1 MGSALYVSI
10 KNPPA
15 ELDTMMNG
23 KALAK
28 AGETLDAAAESIGVP
43 PINKLCNA
51 SWKAPEKGL
60 PIFETYLQ
68 YVETHTASVPNA
80 AEVAE
85 DLKDVV
91 RFIGEAHKLGTKWRL
106 MLDY

>member
-10 KNPPA
+10 KNPPVD
-15 ELDTMMNG
+15 LDTMMSG

-28 AGETLDAAAESIGVP
+28 AWTALDAAAESIGVP
-43 PINKLCNA
+43 SIGKLCNA

-60 PIFETYLQ
+60 PIFEQYLR
-68 YVETHTASVPNA
+68 YVEAQPASVA
-80 AEVAE
+80 DAGEVIE

-91 RFIGEAHKLGTKWRL
+91 RLIGEAQKLGTKWRL